1 MDLVKVISDK
11 EEEIFLNIKKINSI
25 KRDSDETV
33 IKLENGEVV
42 RILEDTNSLVKRL
55 TSGISDNLL
64 WFFGAAFSSFF
75 FYPDFY

>member
-64 WFFGAAFSSFF
+64 
-75 FYPDFY
+75 